1 MTQKPF
7 FLRYS
12 PKQIFVQTPTGTM
25 TLEVGLSDAVMSVK
39 EKASLSLRT
48 YAPAHALALTKI
60 NTPTY
65 LHTHTQAQLIR
76 KRPPLT
82 CPPDREQSG
91 HSA

>member
-1 MTQKPF
+1 MTQKTL

-12 PKQIFVQTPTGTM
+12 PKQIFVQSPTGTM
-25 TLEVGLSDAVMSVK
+25 KLEVGLSDAVMSVK

-48 YAPAHALALTKI
+48 YAPVNALALAKI

-65 LHTHTQAQLIR
+65 LHTHTQAQLVR

-82 CPPDREQSG
+82 CPPDREERG